1 MRTEVEIE
9 NGFAYVADGEWLAAP
24 GQPCAVKGRASVKG
38 LRGFIVPDRGT
49 VCSVTVVGGEDSKR
63 TTARESGAEGETG
76 GRGGRATEG
85 SAWFADAERPF
96 LTRLD
101 ALPDEDLNLVASK
114 LLVAPAASRADARR
128 YRPVPMSLKNSF
140 AVTVFRSGW
149 TVAATKSRVTRIA
162 LAEGE
167 TLTVAPSALVAWIGK
182 DPTGFCPKLGL
193 LDLLLPRSPRGFALN
208 FHGPAVLWLEG
219 VSSPVSTRLF
229 PRR

>member
-1 MRTEVEIE
+1 MKTEVEIA
-9 NGFAYVADGEWLAAP
+9 NGFAYVAAGEWLAAP

-38 LRGFIVPDRGT
+38 LRGFIVPDRSA
-49 VCSVTVVGGEDSKR
+49 VCSVTVGGV
-63 TTARESGAEGETG
+63 
-76 GRGGRATEG
+76 
-85 SAWFADAERPF
+85 AWFADAERPF

-114 LLVAPAASRADARR
+114 LLVAPAASRAGARR

-140 AVTVFRSGW
+140 AVTVFRAGW

-167 TLTVAPSALVAWIGK
+167 TLTLAPSALVAWTGK

-193 LDLLLPRSPRGFALN
+193 LDLLLPRSPRGFALD
-208 FHGPAVLWLEG
+208 FHGPAVVWLEG
-219 VSSPVSTRLF
+219 VSRSVSNRFLK